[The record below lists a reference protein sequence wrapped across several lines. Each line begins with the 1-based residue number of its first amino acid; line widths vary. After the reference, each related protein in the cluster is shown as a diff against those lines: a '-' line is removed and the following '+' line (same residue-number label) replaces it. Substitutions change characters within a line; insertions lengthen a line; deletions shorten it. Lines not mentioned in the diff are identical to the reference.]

1 MPTAIDLTGQP
12 LSGRVALITGAAR
25 GQGRAHAVR
34 LSAEGADIIALD
46 IAGPLPPSVPYDSPT
61 PDDLAETAR
70 LVGANG
76 RRVITAVVDIR
87 DLDAL
92 RTADVNDAAKS
103 LIEPQHMIWVIVG
116 DKAKIETGIRELNI
130 GEIKLVDADGKPL

>member
-1 MPTAIDLTGQP
+1 VQTDKTKESLVEIQK
-12 LSGRVALITGAAR
+12 
-25 GQGRAHAVR
+25 
-34 LSAEGADIIALD
+34 EIAN
-46 IAGPLPPSVPYDSPT
+46 IAGAKPISEDELSRAKNQEILELPGSRETIRSVVNAISDQLEYHF
-61 PDDLAETAR
+61 PDDYYQTF
-70 LVGANG
+70 VKK
-76 RRVITAVVDIR
+76 V
-87 DLDAL
+87 DAL